1 MIHENADEVVY
12 VTESYDTLPFV
23 KDHCIMYE
31 PLIEAVESKKGVKH
45 EAECITYS
53 ADSRI
58 LDQIDEKANARLRR
72 LFKFLV
78 RRFCRWRNK

>member
-1 MIHENADEVVY
+1 MVHYEVVY

-31 PLIEAVESKKGVKH
+31 PLIEAVESKRESTKQSVV
-45 EAECITYS
+45 YS

-58 LDQIDEKANARLRR
+58 LDQIDEKANSRLRR
-72 LFKFLV
+72 LFKF
-78 RRFCRWRNK
+78 